1 MQKYRNIVLS
11 NLYKQSFITFDQYST
26 AKLMDLPLEPNL
38 DKRNV
43 TPYFVQYVEEE
54 LKNIKGINYKNGGL
68 IIHTTIDSRIQN
80 FLEASFNESIVDSKV
95 GLQNKFN
102 NAILNEQDA
111 YNNQLKNICSSI
123 EDDRISVFND
133 SIYLE
138 LNRKIRDLS
147 KISSINQDKVLNES
161 NIIKSLVN

>member
-1 MQKYRNIVLS
+1 M
-11 NLYKQSFITFDQYST
+11 
-26 AKLMDLPLEPNL
+26 
-38 DKRNV
+38 
-43 TPYFVQYVEEE
+43 
-54 LKNIKGINYKNGGL
+54 
-68 IIHTTIDSRIQN
+68 
-80 FLEASFNESIVDSKV
+80 DSKV

-123 EDDRISVFND
+123 EDDRRSVFND

-161 NIIKSLVN
+161 NIIKLSKLKEKRIILRDSLRQACFSEVKNVLKMIQYQNI